1 MKLGKLKVWV
11 TAFALVACLGPNLGW
26 STHLIGGTLTGQVT
40 ATPLEGEIEIDHH
53 VYRIS
58 ANSRAEK
65 TLHDFSAGLTVDVI
79 LDGPAAN
86 STSRVVS
93 ITRHAGT

>member
-11 TAFALVACLGPNLGW
+11 TAFALVACLGPKFGW
-26 STHLIGGTLTGQVT
+26 STHLVGGITGQVT
-40 ATPLEGEIEIDHH
+40 ATPVEGEIEIDHH
-53 VYRIS
+53 VYRVA
-58 ANSRAEK
+58 ANSPAEK
-65 TLHDFSAGLTVDVI
+65 ALHDFSAGLTVDVV